1 MVGCSGWLLRS
12 DSSCGLF
19 FQDDVDAHGGVQL
32 LCRLRDYTVYSC
44 LNARN
49 QLRAPTEWGLCLRP
63 VGGDGDGEGQSAG
76 AGLTRT
82 STAALKCLACDSE
95 RVRTCL
101 LTAMRLA
108 KVSMSLTPCCQQ
120 GGHAYEKS

>member
-1 MVGCSGWLLRS
+1 M
-12 DSSCGLF
+12 
-19 FQDDVDAHGGVQL
+19 DAHGGVQL
-32 LCRLRDYTVYSC
+32 LCCLRDYSVYSC

-63 VGGDGDGEGQSAG
+63 SGLDRPDHGAEHPSAG
-76 AGLTRT
+76 LGL
-82 STAALKCLACDSE
+82 AALKCLACDSE

-108 KVSMSLTPCCQQ
+108 KVS
-120 GGHAYEKS
+120 